1 MPVARVATTEA
12 AAEVRAFLGACGIRS
27 TAAPVPVRPRWLRMR
42 IGRRRQRP
50 EHPQWRHQV
59 LVFADDAERARL
71 LVNRWTLPV

>member
-12 AAEVRAFLGACGIRS
+12 AAEVRAFLATCGIRS
-27 TAAPVPVRPRWLRMR
+27 TAAPVPVRPRWLRLR
-42 IGRRRQRP
+42 IGRQRP
-50 EHPQWRHQV
+50 ERPQWRHQV